1 MPYAERERRTTMC
14 TNIRYS
20 EYYGM
25 QETFDRLYAES
36 KDGKIFTDLMKII
49 LSDENI

>member
-1 MPYAERERRTTMC
+1 MPKEKDEQLC
-14 TNIRYS
+14 VNNIRYS